1 MIFTRFSESFN
12 LKEDKKVFSI
22 RVKPFINDC
31 SGRIYFTDLQLQEG
45 SNLTGY
51 TPNTEIM
58 LERYKENGNIAP
70 KRFYNGI
77 VRGKETIVLFNLGK
91 TSAGLD
97 AYIYPIQNMEANS
110 IELSQGAGAHK
121 LRLQSAFNKEDE
133 IKIKASTRE
142 CLRNNSPT
150 AKEGFFQYSAAC
162 DSKHNVK
169 LEDKKSARILFEFE
183 EMQEGGEKL

>member
-1 MIFTRFSESFN
+1 
-12 LKEDKKVFSI
+12 
-22 RVKPFINDC
+22 
-31 SGRIYFTDLQLQEG
+31 
-45 SNLTGY
+45 
-51 TPNTEIM
+51 M

-77 VRGKETIVLFNLGK
+77 VRGKETIILFNLGK

-150 AKEGFFQYSAAC
+150 AKEGFFNIAAC

-169 LEDKKSARILFEFE
+169 LEDKKSARSYLNLRKCRKAVKNYE
-183 EMQEGGEKL
+183 LS